1 MNGSKRSG
9 ALRRTQGLILVGLL
23 APFPLS
29 ALAETVAQTQSQA
42 SAPLELDTLT
52 IEGNKLYDM
61 PPSEQTGGY
70 TVQGATVGTK
80 TPAPLKDIPQSISTF
95 TNDYIKDRKFVHL
108 DDLAKYTAGLRVLT
122 NDSGRSSI
130 YSRGYEYDEFQIDGL
145 PAPMTSIFGTVPSLV
160 AYDRVEVMRG
170 PSGLFSSTSELGGIV
185 NMVRKRPT
193 ADFQASVEASYGTF
207 DTNHEEV
214 DVSGPLDSEGRVRG
228 RFIASRDATN
238 GMVDYNASD
247 SETYYGALDI
257 DLDDATQLSFG
268 LNHEVKNITPNNG
281 YPTDTSGNLLN
292 FSHSKFLG
300 ADWNYFDGKTTDF
313 TAELTHQ
320 FDNGGNGRIAM
331 RTSDRDTDYLYAFTR
346 TGVSSTG
353 NATEGYLGRNFTENT
368 VSLDASYSQPFE
380 AMGNVSEFVVG
391 TDYKNYH
398 NYYKN
403 GTGSL
408 GTINVNTF
416 DPTQL
421 TKPTNY
427 FSTILGTQSEE
438 YGLYSK
444 LTFRPIA
451 DLALIGGARLSYY
464 KGSGY
469 TTTISSG
476 AKTDYDQTISAHVTP
491 YGGAVYD
498 LDANNSLYFSYSQVF
513 KPQTSLNQAGN
524 IIKPRTGEQYEAG
537 IKGSYFG
544 GDLNTRVSVFQLT
557 DKNRAA
563 TPEDNPGATYYVAQ
577 GKTQIRGAEFEIS
590 GKLLPNWDVMAGYTY
605 MDTKV
610 LSGDAV
616 TTFQTM
622 PKHSASLWNKYTV
635 ASGPLE
641 GLAIGSGVTAMSD
654 FYMTTSTYTVAAPGY
669 ATVDAKLSYP
679 ITKKLTATLDGTN
692 LLNRDYYS
700 RVGSAATF
708 NFLGQS
714 RAFSVGARY
723 EF

>member
-1 MNGSKRSG
+1 
-9 ALRRTQGLILVGLL
+9 
-23 APFPLS
+23 
-29 ALAETVAQTQSQA
+29 
-42 SAPLELDTLT
+42 
-52 IEGNKLYDM
+52 
-61 PPSEQTGGY
+61 
-70 TVQGATVGTK
+70 
-80 TPAPLKDIPQSISTF
+80 
-95 TNDYIKDRKFVHL
+95 
-108 DDLAKYTAGLRVLT
+108 
-122 NDSGRSSI
+122 
-130 YSRGYEYDEFQIDGL
+130 
-145 PAPMTSIFGTVPSLV
+145 
-160 AYDRVEVMRG
+160 
-170 PSGLFSSTSELGGIV
+170 
-185 NMVRKRPT
+185 
-193 ADFQASVEASYGTF
+193 
-207 DTNHEEV
+207 
-214 DVSGPLDSEGRVRG
+214 
-228 RFIASRDATN
+228 
-238 GMVDYNASD
+238 
-247 SETYYGALDI
+247 
-257 DLDDATQLSFG
+257 
-268 LNHEVKNITPNNG
+268 
-281 YPTDTSGNLLN
+281 
-292 FSHSKFLG
+292 
-300 ADWNYFDGKTTDF
+300 
-313 TAELTHQ
+313 
-320 FDNGGNGRIAM
+320 
-331 RTSDRDTDYLYAFTR
+331 
-346 TGVSSTG
+346 
-353 NATEGYLGRNFTENT
+353 
-368 VSLDASYSQPFE
+368 
-380 AMGNVSEFVVG
+380 MGNVSEFVVG

-403 GTGSL
+403 AAGVL
-408 GTINVNTF
+408 GTINVNSY
-416 DPTQL
+416 DPTSFS
-421 TKPTNY
+421 KPTDIY
-427 FSTILGTQSEE
+427 ASTTATKVGTQSEE

-469 TTTISSG
+469 TTTLRTG
-476 AKTDYDQTISAHVTP
+476 AQTDYDQTISAHVTP

-513 KPQTSLNQAGN
+513 KPQTETNQAGN
-524 IIKPRTGEQYEAG
+524 VLKPRTGEQYEAG

-557 DKNRAA
+557 DKNRA
-563 TPEDNPGATYYVAQ
+563 TSPEDDPTATYDVAS
-577 GKTQIRGAEFEIS
+577 GKTRIRGAEFEVS

-616 TTFQTM
+616 STFQTM

>member
-1 MNGSKRSG
+1 MNGIKRST
-9 ALRRTQGLILVGLL
+9 ALRRTYVLIGLL

-29 ALAETVAQTQSQA
+29 ALAETAQTQA

-52 IEGNKLYDM
+52 IEGNKLYAM

-70 TVQGATVGTK
+70 TAQGATVGTK
-80 TPAPLKDIPQSISTF
+80 TPAPLKDIPQSISSY
-95 TNDYIKDRKFVHL
+95 TNEYIKDRKFVHL

-130 YSRGYEYDEFQIDGL
+130 YSRGYEYSEYNIDGL
-145 PAPMTSIFGTVPSLV
+145 PAPMTSIFGTVPSLA

-193 ADFQASVEASYGTF
+193 AEFQGSVEASYGTF
-207 DTNHEEV
+207 DTNHEQV

-228 RFIASRDATN
+228 RFIASRDDTN
-238 GMVDYNASD
+238 GEVDYNAST

-313 TAELTHQ
+313 TAELTHH
-320 FDNGGNGRIAM
+320 FDSGGDGRIAM
-331 RTSDRDTDYLYAFTR
+331 RGSQRDADYLYAFTR
-346 TGVSSTG
+346 AGVSNTGTSTEQV
-353 NATEGYLGRNFTENT
+353 TGRSFTEDAF
-368 VSLDASYSQPFE
+368 SMDASYSKPFE

-391 TDYKNYH
+391 TDYENYH

-403 GTGSL
+403 GAKVL
-408 GTINVNTF
+408 GTINVNTYDASQF
-416 DPTQL
+416 D
-421 TKPTNY
+421 KPTNIY
-427 FSTILGTQSEE
+427 STIVGSQSEE

-451 DLALIGGARLSYY
+451 DLALIGGARVSAY
-464 KGSGY
+464 KGSSY
-469 TTTISSG
+469 TTTIATG
-476 AKTDYDQTISAHVTP
+476 AKTTDDQTITGHITP
-491 YGGAVYD
+491 YGGVVYD
-498 LDANNSLYFSYSQVF
+498 LDANNTLYFSYSQVF
-513 KPQTSLNQAGN
+513 KPQTEVDASGKVL
-524 IIKPRTGEQYEAG
+524 KPRTGEQYEAG

-544 GDLNTRVSVFQLT
+544 GDLNTRVSVFQLA
-557 DKNRAA
+557 DKNRAT
-563 TPEDNPGATYYVAQ
+563 TPYDADGTAITTYNVAS
-577 GKTQIRGAEFEIS
+577 GKTRNRGAEFEVS

-605 MDTKV
+605 METKV

-622 PKHSASLWNKYTV
+622 PKHQASLWNKYTIV
-635 ASGPLE
+635 DGPLE
-641 GLAIGSGVTAMSD
+641 GLAIGSGVTAMSH
-654 FYMTTSTYTVAAPGY
+654 FYMDTSTYRVAAPGY

-679 ITKKLTATLDGTN
+679 VTKKLTATLDVTN
-692 LLNRDYYS
+692 LLDRDYYS

-714 RAFSVGARY
+714 RAVSVGARY